1 MKGETRAAVIEQT
14 LKECSGWLVVGG
26 RLLFGCI
33 YLIIIFIQ
41 FEEDASKE
49 NQRMLGVKSIKID
62 WLYYE
67 RKKRKR
73 YRRY

>member
-1 MKGETRAAVIEQT
+1 MEGETRAAVIEQT
-14 LKECSGWLVVGG
+14 LKECSGWFVVGG

-67 RKKRKR
+67 
-73 YRRY
+73 